1 MIRRIKIKNFRS
13 LDVDFQLDPVT
24 VLIGRSGTGKTNFVS
39 ALRFLREILQ
49 QKVQGNV
56 QYGLG
61 HFETNLFPLTGIDK
75 DKDILLEYKIEF
87 DVPPLSEMF
96 HYILTISKR
105 QNGITSETFLI
116 DNQPII
122 QQKGANRNPLQSSF
136 STLQGNQ
143 KVSIARIALTQ
154 GLACYDFPGSVCTS
168 DDPNTQRKVVQ
179 NNQTNKGLVDR
190 AENYSAVFNA
200 ISKDLTKLESW
211 NMINRSLQNLNAT
224 VDTISFNSQNERE
237 ILVTHK
243 FGDHAVPFD
252 IGKESEGFRR
262 FFAHLL
268 AVYQT
273 PPKQTL
279 VFEEPELGIHP
290 GALESLAEIL
300 KFCPE
305 EGHGQV
311 ILTTHSPQLL
321 DHFEPE
327 SIRAVVMEDG
337 VTKIGPIEKE
347 QLTALK
353 EKLLFPGEL
362 LTVTDAAIDR
372 EGMSNNVS

>member
-39 ALRFLREILQ
+39 ALRFLREIL
-49 QKVQGNV
+49 KN
-56 QYGLG
+56 GLHCG
-61 HFETNLFPLTGIDK
+61 KQNEMNIFPLTRNIQEIG
-75 DKDILLEYKIEF
+75 LVFEIEF
-87 DVPPLSEMF
+87 NVPPLSEQF
-96 HYILTISKR
+96 RYQLAIATPGPGIPLRGTIV
-105 QNGITSETFLI
+105 SEAFFI
-116 DNQPII
+116 DDNQVFCINP
-122 QQKGANRNPLQSSF
+122 QKHEYLEQCKF
-136 STLQGNQ
+136 STFQGNQ

-154 GLACYDFPGSVCTS
+154 GLACYDFPGSVCIG
-168 DDPNTQRKVVQ
+168 VGQ
-179 NNQTNKGLVDR
+179 NAHSNEGLADR
-190 AENYSAVFNA
+190 AENYSTVFNA

-211 NMINRSLQNLNAT
+211 NIINRSLQNLNAT
-224 VDTISFNSQNERE
+224 VETISFNSQNEHE

-243 FGDHAVPFD
+243 FGDLAVAFD

-279 VFEEPELGIHP
+279 VFEEPERGIHP

-300 KFCPE
+300 KLCPE

-321 DHFEPE
+321 DYFDPE
-327 SIRAVVMEDG
+327 SIRVVVMEEDG
-337 VTKIGPIEKE
+337 VTKIGPIEE
-347 QLTALK
+347 GQLSALK
-353 EKLLFPGEL
+353 KKLLFPGEL
-362 LTVTDAAIDR
+362 LTVIDAEIAQDTLA
-372 EGMSNNVS
+372 GMASHVS